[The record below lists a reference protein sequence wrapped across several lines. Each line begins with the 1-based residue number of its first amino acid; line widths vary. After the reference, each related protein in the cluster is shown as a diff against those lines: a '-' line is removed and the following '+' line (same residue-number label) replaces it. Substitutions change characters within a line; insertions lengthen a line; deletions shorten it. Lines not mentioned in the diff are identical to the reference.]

1 MQVKCIESNSDAFIV
16 DKVYSVKQVFGF
28 DCDERDRVLI
38 DEEGDPWKFLY
49 RYDGGDVIGVRLRAK
64 FERY

>member
-16 DKVYSVKQVFGF
+16 DKVYRVKQVFGV

-38 DEEGDPWKFLY
+38 DEEGDPWEFLY